1 MLSDHVCNVVM
12 SSIVKTKASLFPIL
26 QINLSIT
33 QTKKKIK
40 NLDLKRQRNG
50 NSNNVV

>member
-33 QTKKKIK
+33 QTKKK
-40 NLDLKRQRNG
+40 
-50 NSNNVV
+50 